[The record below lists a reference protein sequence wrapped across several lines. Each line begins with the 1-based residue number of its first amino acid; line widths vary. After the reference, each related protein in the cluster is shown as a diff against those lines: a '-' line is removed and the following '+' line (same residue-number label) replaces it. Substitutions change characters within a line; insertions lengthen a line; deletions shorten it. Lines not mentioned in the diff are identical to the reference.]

1 MLQKKFATL
10 GDNKMFAKFHITNL
24 KPGVKGAIVWKGAK
38 VSYYYYG
45 KWEETWKT
53 SLGGGGE
60 LTLSSI
66 IVES

>member
-1 MLQKKFATL
+1 
-10 GDNKMFAKFHITNL
+10 MFAKFHITNL